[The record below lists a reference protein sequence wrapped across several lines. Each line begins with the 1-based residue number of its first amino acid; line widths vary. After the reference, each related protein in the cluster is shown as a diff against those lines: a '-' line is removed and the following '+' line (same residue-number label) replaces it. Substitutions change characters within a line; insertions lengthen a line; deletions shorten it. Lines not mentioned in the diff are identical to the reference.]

1 MAGRKNQTIGIRIMM
16 RDGSGSYFC
25 VVDRSNGSG
34 TIDDPYID
42 RTACAELSR
51 RVTAKL
57 SRTASEL
64 YSQDP
69 GVFPEELLK

>member
-1 MAGRKNQTIGIRIMM
+1 MAGRKNQAIGIRIMM
-16 RDGSGSYFC
+16 RDGSGNYFC

-34 TIDDPYID
+34 TMDKPYID
-42 RTACAELSR
+42 RTACAELCAR
-51 RVTAKL
+51 AITKL